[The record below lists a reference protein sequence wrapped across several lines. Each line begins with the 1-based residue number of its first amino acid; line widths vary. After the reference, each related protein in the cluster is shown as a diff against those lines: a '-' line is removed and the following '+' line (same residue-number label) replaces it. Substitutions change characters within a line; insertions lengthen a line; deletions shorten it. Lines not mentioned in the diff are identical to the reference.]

1 MVHIVRCLFLEVP
14 SFILLERIAL
24 ETFHQLLAHCSVMSF
39 SSWLEEIIAYSA
51 YFGSCNFR
59 KKKYFFLVY
68 PKENLLLVALDN
80 FSISISTLVLFCE
93 CCILTDFIFTK

>member
-39 SSWLEEIIAYSA
+39 SSWLGEINQS
-51 YFGSCNFR
+51 
-59 KKKYFFLVY
+59 KKKIYFFLVY